1 MYYTNKILYKGEEL
15 ELLEISE
22 GFSGLFGNFFKDDV
36 TVNFKI
42 SKDYNKV
49 WCKSSNPRF
58 SINELKFIVYDSN
71 IKRHIIDS
79 YEYYELWYDMNLIA
93 QDYKDKNVFTPI
105 QAYILSRVQVG
116 YESKQITKYSDFN
129 IVWNTDREFLLQDRY
144 ESLTMNLKSDVSKR
158 EFIGGLAKLKLL
170 GV

>member
-49 WCKSSNPRF
+49 WC
-58 SINELKFIVYDSN
+58 I
-71 IKRHIIDS
+71 
-79 YEYYELWYDMNLIA
+79 
-93 QDYKDKNVFTPI
+93 YKDSAHRN
-105 QAYILSRVQVG
+105 RVRLRV
-116 YESKQITKYSDFN
+116 
-129 IVWNTDREFLLQDRY
+129 RY
-144 ESLTMNLKSDVSKR
+144 AKR
-158 EFIGGLAKLKLL
+158 NSQ
-170 GV
+170 